1 MRENYTLMEIEWGL
15 RILQTYYKKSQI
27 LKGHR
32 SGIDLI
38 GLE

>member
-15 RILQTYYKKSQI
+15 RILRTYYKKSQI
-27 LKGHR
+27 WKGQR
-32 SGIDLI
+32 SGLDSI